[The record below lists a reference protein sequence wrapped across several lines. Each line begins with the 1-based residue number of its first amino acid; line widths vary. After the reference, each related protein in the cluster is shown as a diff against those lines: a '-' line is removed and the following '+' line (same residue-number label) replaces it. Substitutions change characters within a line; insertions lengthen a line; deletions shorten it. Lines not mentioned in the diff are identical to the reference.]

1 MDKADDDLRK
11 LTVIS
16 WAAIAALAVLLAVV
30 AWLSWPGPEP
40 GPAPR
45 AREYRDYDL
54 CLLTDQGGIQ
64 GDPAAKVWQG
74 LQKVSLETRSRVS
87 FLPVT
92 GEQTEAVA
100 TQFVATQVQQSCDI
114 IVAVGGPQVN
124 AVGHNAGRYP
134 AVRFVVV
141 DAPPVFGGAN
151 LTNADAGS
159 VADQVRPLV
168 AK

>member
-1 MDKADDDLRK
+1 MDDDLRK

-16 WAAIAALAVLLAVV
+16 WSAIAALAVLLAVV
-30 AWLSWPGPEP
+30 AWLSWPGPPP
-40 GPAPR
+40 GDPPR

-54 CLLTDQGGIQ
+54 CLLTDEKGIQ

-74 LQKVSLETRSRVS
+74 LQTVSLETKSRVS
-87 FLPVT
+87 FLPVM

-100 TQFVATQVQQSCDI
+100 AQFVATQVQQSCDI

-124 AVGHNAGRYP
+124 AVGRNAEKYP

-141 DAPPVFGGAN
+141 GAPPVFGGPNLAN
-151 LTNADAGS
+151 SEADAGS
-159 VADQVRPLV
+159 VAARVRPLIQR
-168 AK
+168 